1 MNTYPSSAFVTQKWA
16 AHCGE
21 EVDITTEGQ
30 RHLGAVIASQE
41 YKDQYCEE
49 KVRAWKEE
57 IERLSEIATSQP
69 MRRILLSQKATSR
82 IQEVIEDLLLPTLF
96 GQSEPLPNEVRRLTT
111 LATGQGGLGI
121 SDLKSEAPQQ
131 FAASRLITT
140 AHVDS
145 ITSQSSIMVPGER
158 STEELKRH
166 QQSLKSRQVPKRK
179 WIALIQASPQAC
191 CVWLTNRGTRA
202 QVLG

>member
-1 MNTYPSSAFVTQKWA
+1 MRTIESFDVY
-16 AHCGE
+16 
-21 EVDITTEGQ
+21 VD
-30 RHLGAVIASQE
+30 
-41 YKDQYCEE
+41 
-49 KVRAWKEE
+49 
-57 IERLSEIATSQP
+57 P
-69 MRRILLSQKATSR
+69 

-96 GQSEPLPNEVRRLTT
+96 GQSEPLPNEVRRLAT

-121 SDLKSEAPQQ
+121 PDLKSEEPQQ

-166 QQSLKSRQVPKRK
+166 QQSLKRASAKEKMDSVDSSLSPGLLRLVNQSRDKGASSWLNAMPLADKGL
-179 WIALIQASPQAC
+179 ALNKQEFRDSLRLRYDLPL
-191 CVWLTNRGTRA
+191 VD
-202 QVLG
+202 